1 MNRSIIAPEDALQL
15 LKEGNARYVNN
26 SNKQYDYLTAVKET
40 ATGQHPFAAIV
51 GCIDSR
57 EVPELL
63 FNQNIGDLFSIR
75 VAGNVISKDVMASI
89 EFSCKLST
97 ARLVVVCGHTGCGAV
112 KGACD
117 GVSTGYLSHLLHKIE
132 PAIEEAKAL
141 SNGLEDAAFRDL
153 VAKLNVQN
161 SIKAISHKS
170 ALMRELIEKGEVKVA
185 GALYDVHTGKVT
197 FMD

>member
-1 MNRSIIAPEDALQL
+1 MNRSIIPPEEALQL

-26 SNKQYDYLTAVKET
+26 SGKHYDYLAAIKET
-40 ATGQHPFAAIV
+40 AAEQHPFAAVV

-117 GVSTGYLSHLLHKIE
+117 GVSAGYLSHLLHKIE
-132 PAIEEAKAL
+132 PAIEEARAQG
-141 SNGLEDAAFRDL
+141 NGPEDAAFRDL
-153 VAKLNVQN
+153 VAQLNVQN
-161 SIKAISHKS
+161 SIKAISDKS
-170 ALMRELIEKGEVKVA
+170 PLMRELIAKGEVKVV
-185 GALYDVHTGKVT
+185 GALYDIHNGRVA